1 MTTTINASW
10 DAVTQ
15 KADGTP
21 LTGTVSYQVEYY
33 LGEAPISGTQPPIT
47 TTSTSVSIPNV
58 PNGKMGVRVRAI
70 DDQGRLGAW
79 TAYVTGDTSDTPPSV
94 PANFTATFN

>member
-33 LGEAPISGTQPPIT
+33 LGEAPISGTQPPWF
-47 TTSTSVSIPNV
+47 
-58 PNGKMGVRVRAI
+58 GKIRV
-70 DDQGRLGAW
+70 
-79 TAYVTGDTSDTPPSV
+79 
-94 PANFTATFN
+94 